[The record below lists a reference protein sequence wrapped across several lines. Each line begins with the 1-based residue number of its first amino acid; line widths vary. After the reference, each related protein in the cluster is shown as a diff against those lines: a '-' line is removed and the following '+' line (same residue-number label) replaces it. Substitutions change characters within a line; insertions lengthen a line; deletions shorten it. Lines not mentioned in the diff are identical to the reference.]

1 MGLDRISQ
9 KSATRQFLFYLELLK
24 KISYSEREN
33 MSLLEIIKKL
43 RLIDI
48 KNHFRDCFKFNF
60 HPTKIKIDQIIVND
74 ALNNITLKQ
83 FEEVKNIALETA
95 EEISKIKKEVSELP
109 QRFKEAIAKA
119 IVAETI
125 LINLSTLRQKISK
138 GLIKIDSNMAASLLI
153 RCEKCGKFFNSG
165 IGGNL
170 PALVST
176 TFINN
181 SHQCQHCGNM
191 QLAKDNSDYFVSVQ

>member
-1 MGLDRISQ
+1 
-9 KSATRQFLFYLELLK
+9 
-24 KISYSEREN
+24 

-43 RLIDI
+43 RLVDI
-48 KNHFRDCFKFNF
+48 KNYFRDCFNYR
-60 HPTKIKIDQIIVND
+60 PTKIKIDQVIIND
-74 ALNNITLKQ
+74 ALNNITLEQ
-83 FEEVKNIALETA
+83 FEEVKKTALEVA

-109 QRFKEAIAKA
+109 QRFKEAIAKT

-125 LINLSTLRQKISK
+125 LINLSVLRQKLSI
-138 GLIKIDSNMAASLLI
+138 GLIKIDSNMAVSLLI

-170 PALVST
+170 RALLST

-181 SHQCQHCGNM
+181 SHQCQCGNM
-191 QLAKDNSDYFVSVQ
+191 QLAKDSSDYFVPLQ